1 MLESGD
7 LALKVRDDL
16 AGLLQVLLGD
26 RPLFLALSQL
36 VLEPENDVF
45 GFSLLNLSMILTV
58 LALLGLF

>member
-16 AGLLQVLLGD
+16 TGLLQVLLSD

>member
-7 LALKVRDDL
+7 LALKVRDAL
-16 AGLLQVLLGD
+16 TGLLQVLLSD

>member
-36 VLEPENDVF
+36 VLQPENDVF